1 MMGRDFVDLDPIDA
15 ATEDEELVGEAGG
28 AAVGADADA
37 DADADA
43 FIIVAEAAGDEGA
56 AEPLGTPASLV
67 IPIVVQPPKPFS
79 VGADGS
85 DPDIPF

>member
-1 MMGRDFVDLDPIDA
+1 MMGRDFVDLDPIEE

-28 AAVGADADA
+28 AAVS
-37 DADADA
+37 ADADA
-43 FIIVAEAAGDEGA
+43 FIIVAGAAGDEGA

-67 IPIVVQPPKPFS
+67 IPIVAQPPKPFS